1 MVDSALNLLLAQQ
14 ENPLVPDYRIDLFT
28 RSNEITA
35 IKCNNCTAIQYDDS
49 LKIYCDWNVPSA
61 LLYTSDGHQAE
72 HCLTQDCR

>member
-35 IKCNNCTAIQYDDS
+35 IKCNTTALQYS
-49 LKIYCDWNVPSA
+49 IMNL
-61 LLYTSDGHQAE
+61 
-72 HCLTQDCR
+72 